1 MDDGDQ
7 NADLLCAT
15 AFVVGVVLV
24 PLALLIPPG
33 CIDRWLI
40 QPAWP
45 SLHAVGLAPNA
56 PDPWILA
63 VMRRELW
70 IRLPAMFVGALFV
83 VGNLHLFR
91 NRQRRAPRKDLPA
104 R

>member
-15 AFVVGVVLV
+15 AFVVGLVLV
-24 PLALLIPPG
+24 PIALVIPPG
-33 CIDRWLI
+33 CVDRWLI
-40 QPAWP
+40 QPAWLR
-45 SLHAVGLAPNA
+45 LHAFGLAPDV
-56 PDPWILA
+56 PDPSMLA

-70 IRLPAMFVGALFV
+70 IRLPAMFAGGLLVL
-83 VGNLHLFR
+83 GNLHLFR
-91 NRQRRAPRKDLPA
+91 NRRERARRKDLPA